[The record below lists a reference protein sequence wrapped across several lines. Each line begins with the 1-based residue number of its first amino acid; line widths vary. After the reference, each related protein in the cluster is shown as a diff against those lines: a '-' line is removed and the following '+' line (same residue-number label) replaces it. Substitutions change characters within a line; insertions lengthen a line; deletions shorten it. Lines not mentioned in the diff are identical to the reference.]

1 MEKIA
6 AFFMSLVMLL
16 SGAAPGSTPE
26 RAENF
31 RVVSY
36 LFTGKDGTLYATLF
50 GGLLNERPAVAAIE
64 AAADG
69 RLYVK

>member
-31 RVVSY
+31 REVSY
-36 LFTGKDGTLYATLF
+36 LFTGKDGTLYTTLF
-50 GGLLNERPAVAAIE
+50 GGL
-64 AAADG
+64 
-69 RLYVK
+69 

>member
-16 SGAAPGSTPE
+16 SGAAPGSAPE

-36 LFTGKDGTLYATLF
+36 LIV
-50 GGLLNERPAVAAIE
+50 NSVE
-64 AAADG
+64 AAKKVDASHFPK
-69 RLYVK
+69 RTARSIPRFSAAC